1 MVFHLG
7 FSDGLSNGLTNQH
20 DTGVSCYCDLSQ
32 EAGAEVTPDMEGLAL
47 IAAFVC
53 HVGHVLE

>member
-32 EAGAEVTPDMEGLAL
+32 EAGAEITPDGVRL
-47 IAAFVC
+47 IA
-53 HVGHVLE
+53 HKKPR